1 MKNLILRYK
10 MYRLLTKMLD
20 AERSG
25 KTMLSACNLPKDEEI
40 LSALQEANCI
50 KIDYADDRIWFIMRG
65 EKPRLYLIERSELL
79 VNRIISFILG
89 IASTLIV
96 EAAIRIL
103 FSAQ

>member
-25 KTMLSACNLPKDEEI
+25 NTMLSVCNLPKDEEI

-50 KIDYADDRIWFIMRG
+50 EIEYADNTIWFIHRG
-65 EKPRLYLIERSELL
+65 QKPRLYLIERSELW

-89 IASTLIV
+89 IASALLIEV
-96 EAAIRIL
+96 AIKIL

>member
-1 MKNLILRYK
+1 MKNLILRFR
-10 MYRLLTKMLD
+10 MYRLLTRMLN

-50 KIDYADDRIWFIMRG
+50 EIEYADNTIWFIHRG
-65 EKPRLYLIERSELL
+65 QKPRLYLIERSELWR
-79 VNRIISFILG
+79 NRIISFILG
-89 IASTLIV
+89 IASTLLV
-96 EAAIRIL
+96 EAAIKIL

>member
-1 MKNLILRYK
+1 MKNLILRFR

-25 KTMLSACNLPKDEEI
+25 KTMLSACNLPKDKGI
-40 LSALQEANCI
+40 LFALQEVNCI
-50 KIDYADDRIWFIMRG
+50 EIDYADNKIWFIRRG
-65 EKPRLYLIERSELL
+65 EKPYLYLIERSELL

>member
-10 MYRLLTKMLD
+10 MYRLLAKMLD

-65 EKPRLYLIERSELL
+65 EKPRLYLIERSELW

>member
-1 MKNLILRYK
+1 MKNLILRFR

-25 KTMLSACNLPKDEEI
+25 KTMLSACNLPKDKEI

-50 KIDYADDRIWFIMRG
+50 EIKYADNTIRFIRRG
-65 EKPRLYLIERSELL
+65 EKPYLYLVERSELL

-89 IASTLIV
+89 IASTLLV
-96 EAAIRIL
+96 ETAIKIL

>member
-1 MKNLILRYK
+1 MKNLILRFR

-25 KTMLSACNLPKDEEI
+25 KTMLSVCNLSKDKGI
-40 LSALQEANCI
+40 LFALQEANCI
-50 KIDYADDRIWFIMRG
+50 KIDYADNKIRFIRRG
-65 EKPRLYLIERSELL
+65 EKPRLYLIERSELW

-89 IASTLIV
+89 IASALLIEV
-96 EAAIRIL
+96 AIKIL

>member
-25 KTMLSACNLPKDEEI
+25 KTMLSACNLPKDKGI
-40 LSALQEANCI
+40 LFALQEVNCI
-50 KIDYADDRIWFIMRG
+50 EIDYADNKIWFIRRG
-65 EKPRLYLIERSELL
+65 EKPYLYLIERSELL

>member
-25 KTMLSACNLPKDEEI
+25 KTMLSACNLPKDKEI

-50 KIDYADDRIWFIMRG
+50 EIEYADNTIWFIHHG
-65 EKPRLYLIERSELL
+65 QKPRLYLIERSELW

-89 IASTLIV
+89 IASTLLV
-96 EAAIRIL
+96 EAAIKIL

>member
-1 MKNLILRYK
+1 MKNLILRFR

-65 EKPRLYLIERSELL
+65 ENPRLYLIERSELWA
-79 VNRIISFILG
+79 NRIISFILG
-89 IASTLIV
+89 IASALLIEV
-96 EAAIRIL
+96 AIKIL
-103 FSAQ
+103 SSAQ

>member
-1 MKNLILRYK
+1 MKNLILRFR

-50 KIDYADDRIWFIMRG
+50 KIDYADNKIWFIRRG
-65 EKPRLYLIERSELL
+65 EKPYLYLIERSELL

>member
-1 MKNLILRYK
+1 MPKPTYK
-10 MYRLLTKMLD
+10 PGTDNVPAGNYK
-20 AERSG
+20 EIG
-25 KTMLSACNLPKDEEI
+25 PKGGNVPKDEEI

-50 KIDYADDRIWFIMRG
+50 EIKYADNTIRFIRRG
-65 EKPRLYLIERSELL
+65 EKPYLYLVERSELL

-96 EAAIRIL
+96 EAAIKIL